1 VFIFLLSVV
10 LLVLTPG
17 PAVLTLA
24 GIGASYGYKA
34 GLKFLTG
41 LICAWNI
48 VILAVISGLSSIVL
62 AIPSAR
68 TFLLTVSI
76 LYICFLAYQI
86 ASAGRQVSFRRPSS
100 KPGFKSGLILNLVN
114 PKAYA
119 VNSALL
125 TGFSIYPANLQMEFA
140 LKIAI
145 MNATWIPLHLFW
157 LQLGK
162 FFNELNLS
170 SSSQKLINYLMSGS
184 LIAVIIF
191 SIVSL

>member
-1 VFIFLLSVV
+1 MFIFLLSVI

-24 GIGASYGYKA
+24 GIGASYGYTA
-34 GLKFLTG
+34 GLKFLAG

-48 VILAVISGLSSIVL
+48 VILAVISGLSSLIL
-62 AIPSAR
+62 TIPLAR
-68 TFLLTVSI
+68 TFLLTVSVV
-76 LYICFLAYQI
+76 YICFLAYQI
-86 ASAGRQVSFRRPSS
+86 ASAGGQISFRRPSS
-100 KPGFKSGLILNLVN
+100 YPGFKSGLILNLLN

-125 TGFSIYPANLQMEFA
+125 TGFSIYPINLQMEFA

-162 FFNELNLS
+162 FLNELNLS
-170 SSSQKLINYLMSGS
+170 SCSQKIINYLMSVI
-184 LIAVIIF
+184 LISVIIF
-191 SIVSL
+191 SIVSF